1 MFTGVWN
8 QNMHGFIQAFC
19 GFERTCTIAEN
30 IANDRETNS
39 KFEKWIFT
47 PLWSSAS
54 SHVECCYPFL
64 AVAAASLASQG
75 TVSLCFVVTL
85 VRSSDHDDFC
95 PLFCNLLACKLL
107 KEHNSCQKWLISDR
121 SFRKC
126 EQNRIKSFNAIAS
139 KHQVS
144 WLRNNVNRD
153 PGIALGVNMSS
164 CDWLTS

>member
-1 MFTGVWN
+1 MASYKLSAVSKRRALLLTTL
-8 QNMHGFIQAFC
+8 QM
-19 GFERTCTIAEN
+19 AEKLT
-30 IANDRETNS
+30 ESS
-39 KFEKWIFT
+39 KNEYFT
-47 PLWSSAS
+47 PLWPSAS
-54 SHVECCYPFL
+54 SHVDCRYPFL

-75 TVSLCFVVTL
+75 TVSLCFLVT
-85 VRSSDHDDFC
+85 VARSSDHDDFC

-126 EQNRIKSFNAIAS
+126 EQNRIKSSNAIAS

-144 WLRNNVNRD
+144 LLRNNVNRD
-153 PGIALGVNMSS
+153 PGIALRVNMSS

>member
-1 MFTGVWN
+1 MY
-8 QNMHGFIQAFC
+8 GFIQAFC
-19 GFERTCTIAEN
+19 GFETTCTIADN
-30 IANDRETNS
+30 IANGRETNR
-39 KFEKWIFT
+39 KFEKWILYPALAFCVE
-47 PLWSSAS
+47 SS
-54 SHVECCYPFL
+54 VDCRYPFL

-75 TVSLCFVVTL
+75 TVSLCFLVT
-85 VRSSDHDDFC
+85 VARSSDHDDFC

-126 EQNRIKSFNAIAS
+126 EQNRIKSSNAIAS

-144 WLRNNVNRD
+144 LLRNNVNRD
-153 PGIALGVNMSS
+153 PGIALRVNMSS